1 MDRFV
6 SPVMWNWLTQRAMF
20 FKQNKAF
27 PFAAAGYQR
36 GCRFVMDL
44 IRGRFSQLCAL
55 NKAAEKFTVLKKL
68 YSEKPDFISRFEIF
82 ISQTSD
88 FYS

>member
-1 MDRFV
+1 
-6 SPVMWNWLTQRAMF
+6 MF

-55 NKAAEKFTVLKKL
+55 NNRPADKFTMLKKL
-68 YSEKPDFISRFEIF
+68 YS
-82 ISQTSD
+82 
-88 FYS
+88 